1 VKRVKTILRPEPVVL
16 MYHGVPLR
24 RTHGVDAK
32 VFEQHLEFLQQHFE
46 IVRPELARQSPLR
59 KGKPRLAITFDD
71 GFQNQ
76 AEVVAPI
83 LRRRQI
89 PAAFF
94 VSSRHCTAG
103 KYLWFSYLQGLED
116 RFRGNGFYALG
127 EFVDMSP
134 ARRHASMSHLR
145 RALVDMEP
153 HPHAMYRMIDDELPR
168 LEDFVDSG
176 ELADQFAGMTA
187 EQVGEL
193 ASEPLFS
200 VGIHTVDHPFL
211 TKCAPGERL
220 QQICDNKKWIEA
232 ISNRRT
238 TSVAYPAGL
247 YNAEIIDTC
256 RSLRLDVGFAIVPTL
271 NADCQFEVQRVGI
284 YSPSMFVLAFKA
296 RWGNIAERLRFQIA
310 RNI

>member
-1 VKRVKTILRPEPVVL
+1 

-32 VFEQHLEFLQQHFE
+32 VFERHLEFLQQHFE
-46 IVRPELARQSPLR
+46 IVRPELARQSR
-59 KGKPRLAITFDD
+59 STKGKPRIAITFDD

-83 LRRRQI
+83 LRQRQI
-89 PAAFF
+89 PATFF
-94 VSSRHCTAG
+94 VSSRHCRAG

-116 RFRGNGFYALG
+116 RFRGNGFYAWG

-134 ARRHASMSHLR
+134 ARRHANMSRLR
-145 RALVDMEP
+145 HTLVDLEP
-153 HPHAMYRMIDDELPR
+153 HPNAMYRMIDDELPQ
-168 LEDFVDSG
+168 LEDFVESA
-176 ELADQFAGMTA
+176 ELADRFTGMTA

-211 TKCAPGERL
+211 TKCSPGERL
-220 QQICDNKKWIEA
+220 RQIRDNKNWIEA
-232 ISNRRT
+232 ISNRRA

-247 YNAEIIDTC
+247 YNAEIIDEC
-256 RSLRLDVGFAIVPTL
+256 SSLGLDNGYAIVPTL
-271 NADCQFEVQRVGI
+271 NVDCRFEVQRVGI
-284 YSPSMFVLAFKA
+284 YSPSVSVLAFKA
-296 RWGNIAERLRFQIA
+296 RWGNMAERLRFQFLH
-310 RNI
+310 NI